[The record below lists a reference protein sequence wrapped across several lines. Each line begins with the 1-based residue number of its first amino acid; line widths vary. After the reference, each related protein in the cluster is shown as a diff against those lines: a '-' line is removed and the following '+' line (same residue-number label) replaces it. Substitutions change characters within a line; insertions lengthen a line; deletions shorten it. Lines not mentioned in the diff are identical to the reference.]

1 MDNNVNNTKTL
12 ENEYELMKNVLSLQ
26 NKLTDLQVIL
36 NDIFAALT
44 SSNIDDVKL
53 ILINELQKN
62 EQLINSYAD
71 FTGRYVEHNSLKYE
85 NKNIDYLKD
94 DLRIIRNIITFDKI
108 TKYGLE
114 KLLDFGINKIVDSI
128 RWFLS
133 NHML

>member
-128 RWFLS
+128 R
-133 NHML
+133 

>member
-1 MDNNVNNTKTL
+1 MHERSNEMDNNVNNTKTL

-128 RWFLS
+128 R
-133 NHML
+133 